1 MVVIDSTGE
10 LIPLGGGSS
19 DNADDFTDVHNRV
32 LQPLADTGAAVLVA
46 DHLAKHRESRAIGP
60 GGSMAKRRT
69 VGGSSIRVVRVRP
82 FTKRDGGKA
91 KLWVNKDR
99 HGGLRDYCPP
109 PVPGKEE
116 QLAGTFVLGVQGAD
130 GLAPWQVLAEPLDGD
145 CDDVPAHHPDGAG
158 EPWPSRTPPDN

>member
-1 MVVIDSTGE
+1 M
-10 LIPLGGGSS
+10 
-19 DNADDFTDVHNRV
+19 
-32 LQPLADTGAAVLVA
+32 LQPLADTGAAMLLA
-46 DHLAKHRESRAIGP
+46 DHPAKNRESRKIGP

-82 FTKRDGGKA
+82 FTQRDGGKA

-109 PVPGKEE
+109 PGPGKEE

-145 CDDVPAHHPDGAG
+145 SDDFPSHHPDGAG
-158 EPWPSRTPPDN
+158 EPWPSRTNPGQLNKTAAAEAAHGKKACGAAGRRRPR